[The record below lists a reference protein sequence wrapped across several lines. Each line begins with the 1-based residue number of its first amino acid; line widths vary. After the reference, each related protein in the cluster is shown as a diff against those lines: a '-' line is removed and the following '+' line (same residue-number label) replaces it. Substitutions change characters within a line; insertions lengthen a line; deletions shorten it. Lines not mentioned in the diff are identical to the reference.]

1 MRLLCGVATGLFY
14 GEKKDGGFFLAVWLC
29 CWRRPVPSLRAR
41 CRSERRSRAAIPWVT
56 RMGSRGGVARGRK
69 FPEKFAE
76 QPDSP
81 ELLLGPRHRK
91 NHLSTFGDFTYQVG
105 LRSRR
110 RGYLIHSMLI
120 PATLAGS
127 LQGEP
132 KTHNGQMPTQLN
144 PKKVLLCK
152 N

>member
-14 GEKKDGGFFLAVWLC
+14 GENEDGGSFGLFGSAAGATRVEPP
-29 CWRRPVPSLRAR
+29 RPMPLREALPG
-41 CRSERRSRAAIPWVT
+41 SHTMGDAD
-56 RMGSRGGVARGRK
+56 GSRGEVARGRK
-69 FPEKFAE
+69 FPENFAE